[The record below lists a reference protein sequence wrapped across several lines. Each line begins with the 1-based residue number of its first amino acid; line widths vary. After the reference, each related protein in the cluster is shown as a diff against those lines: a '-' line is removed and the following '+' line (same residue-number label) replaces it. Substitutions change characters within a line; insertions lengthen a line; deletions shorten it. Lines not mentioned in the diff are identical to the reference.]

1 MPGAVEEV
9 DADEPNPLNPP
20 KGDFSS
26 FFDSFEDPE
35 GGAKDRGELIF
46 GAEENAGGAARG
58 GAERGELDRGA
69 EEVKPRN
76 EEGLLE
82 VVVEGEGAKE
92 KGDFS
97 VAGA

>member
-1 MPGAVEEV
+1 MDV
-9 DADEPNPLNPP
+9 DDPNPLNPP
-20 KGDFSS
+20 KEDFSS
-26 FFDSFEDPE
+26 FFGPLEVPG

-69 EEVKPRN
+69 DEVKPRN
-76 EEGLLE
+76 EEGLL
-82 VVVEGEGAKE
+82 VVGEDAKE
-92 KGDFS
+92 NGDFS